1 MFKEKRILV
10 LVLAFM
16 FCIIFAG
23 CSENKSTA
31 DVTSGD
37 SISTSTTTST
47 TMSTTTST
55 TTKVVKSKQTKQ
67 SKKKSK
73 TTTTTTTEYTT
84 EYKAEQTTV
93 NQTSANAEVRVQ
105 DQNGG
110 CVGNNAAL
118 Y

>member
-37 SISTSTTTST
+37 SISTSTTSTTST
-47 TMSTTTST
+47 TM
-55 TTKVVKSKQTKQ
+55 KSKK
-67 SKKKSK
+67 
-73 TTTTTTTEYTT
+73 TTTTTTEYTT